1 MNSLKKSASPQNHYL
16 KTSTGS
22 TWSRQG
28 NSWKSQTMASPP
40 FVNVFTA
47 AAMGMVVIH
56 EYTKLKSQIEQ
67 QREKIT
73 DATDTM
79 LLQTQNMRK
88 LMQKQGVEI
97 PEVNELISQLLVVV
111 TALSTHNTLAEKN
124 IE

>member
-1 MNSLKKSASPQNHYL
+1 
-16 KTSTGS
+16 
-22 TWSRQG
+22 
-28 NSWKSQTMASPP
+28 MASPP